1 MATSTHVGDTR
12 ALVFPVLC
20 DGHLKIEY
28 DDYNSNDL
36 VGSNTIDTSKH
47 PLWDYGGP
55 FSIEAIITP
64 YDVNGIGH
72 RTSGQGRL
80 DSTKTP
86 PSPNLSLDDQE
97 DTTSNYESVSYFGA
111 GRSTHKMMLFSNS
124 YLKFY
129 LQNTTSSNFNQ
140 PAEYKM
146 VVEITDS
153 VGTPITHTIDTDAAV
168 FTSKKSLTGYYDA
181 DGFYNGITTDKTKI
195 ASSATGSLPT
205 ATAEITGNLDSFTN
219 TAAVPATLGTATI
232 TVATLPTTS
241 NGALDT
247 TTTAAVQATSTITI
261 SSGFSPFLVTN
272 TTSATDA
279 IAVTIRNSN
288 GGGTGDKKRFFFM
301 DTSDFPGVS
310 TGDRIRSTSGF
321 QAEGGGQTVGND
333 YGYNNDDIA
342 VATSETANTA
352 FLSELAAAINST
364 NAGMNCTAV
373 YAGSPATS
381 ITLTKDTAGTAGNH
395 NGTSSGVG
403 PFEGGSLD
411 SGNKMSISTFSGGAA
426 AVTGSNINE
435 YLTIT
440 LANQSGTLTT
450 KRFKFVP
457 SANATANSVGTT
469 QDGTSVVRVH
479 KASTLA
485 GCANAL
491 KLAIRHANGFG
502 NLTGFSDTNA
512 THNSN
517 VITLTSPN
525 AVTTNQNNQ
534 VFARTTEYTSDSIVT
549 IGSNPFDNFVASTP
563 AVTPTAFITLEDSS
577 GTIKKYKP
585 TKGANSESN
594 GSTATEGSNDVVFFT
609 NVVGDTATT
618 ADNLRA
624 VIAGSSG
631 HNGTLTVSRVG
642 STVTIVAA
650 SAGDQAISSTG
661 ISSGLTLGAFS
672 TNIRTITVGSGE
684 ADGIGAGNSIYD
696 NAGTLIGTVSSVSGN
711 SITLAADPATTVTS
725 TIYRDQQR
733 EALYLEQI
741 AKVGI
746 SFNKNTLTFYLNNQ
760 PVKRVKVNIGKFR
773 LGTSDCYIGQD
784 GSLNAANRKA
794 TQFMGELYEIAFHK
808 SANPCAS
815 ITTLTP
821 NFSDTL
827 LYYTFGD

>member
-1 MATSTHVGDTR
+1 MASTAHVGESR
-12 ALVFPVLC
+12 ALVFPVMC
-20 DGHLKIEY
+20 DGYLQL
-28 DDYNSNDL
+28 DYSENSN
-36 VGSNTIDTSKH
+36 SNYKH
-47 PLWDYGGP
+47 NLWGHKNEP
-55 FSIEAIITP
+55 FTFEAIVTP
-64 YDVNGIGH
+64 YDVNGVGH

-86 PSPNLSLDDQE
+86 PSPNLSLDDHA
-97 DTTSNYESVSYFGA
+97 DSTSNYQSVAYFGS
-111 GRSTHKMMLFSNS
+111 GRNTHKMMLFHNP
-124 YLKFY
+124 YFQFY
-129 LQNTTSSNFNQ
+129 LENTTTTNFNQ
-140 PAEYKM
+140 PAEYKL
-146 VVEITDS
+146 VCKLVS
-153 VGTPITHTIDTDAAV
+153 GTKTHTVESDAVITA
-168 FTSKKSLTGYYDA
+168 SKKLKGYYDA

-195 ASSATGSLPT
+195 SSSATGSLPT
-205 ATAEITGNLDSFTN
+205 ATAEITGNLASFTN
-219 TAAVPATLGTATI
+219 TAAVSATLGTATI
-232 TVATLPTTS
+232 TVGTLPTTN

-247 TTTAAVQATSTITI
+247 STTAAVQATSTITI
-261 SSGFSPFLVTN
+261 TSGFSPFLVTD

-288 GGGTGDKKRFFFM
+288 GGGSGDKKRFFFM

-310 TGDRIRSTSGF
+310 TGDRIRITSGF
-321 QAEGGGQTVGND
+321 QAEGGGVTVGND

-342 VATSETANTA
+342 VAVTETDHTA
-352 FLSELAAAINST
+352 FLSELAAAINSS
-364 NAGMNCTAV
+364 NAGMNCTAL

-440 LANQSGTLTT
+440 LGNQSGTLTT
-450 KRFKFVP
+450 KRFKFIP
-457 SANATANSVGTT
+457 SANGTTNTTGTT
-469 QDGTSVVRVH
+469 QDGTSIVKVVVGGSLNAT
-479 KASTLA
+479 AS
-485 GCANAL
+485 AL
-491 KLAIRHANGFG
+491 NNAIRHANGFG
-502 NLTGFSDTNA
+502 NLTGFSNTNA
-512 THNSN
+512 TVSN
-517 VITLTSPN
+517 NIITLTSPN

-534 VFARTTEYTSDSIVT
+534 VFARTTEYSNDNIVS

-594 GSTATEGSNDVVFFT
+594 GSTATEGSNNVVFFT

-631 HNGTLTVSRVG
+631 HNGTLTVSRSG

-661 ISSGLTLGAFS
+661 ISSGLSLGAFS
-672 TNIRTITVGSGE
+672 TNVRTITVGSGE
-684 ADGIGAGNSIYD
+684 ADNIGTGNSIYD
-696 NAGTLIGTVSSVSGN
+696 NTGTLIGTVSSVSGN
-711 SITLAADPATTVTS
+711 NITLAADPATTVTS
-725 TIYRDQQR
+725 TIYRDQQK
-733 EALYLEQI
+733 EALYLEQLN
-741 AKVGI
+741 KLSCSFDKRNI
-746 SFNKNTLTFYLNNQ
+746 SIYVNNILVQ
-760 PVKRVKVNIGKFR
+760 RKRLDIRDFEFDDV
-773 LGTSDCYIGQD
+773 DCYIGKD
-784 GSLNAANRKA
+784 GTNSN
-794 TQFMGELYEIAFHK
+794 TQFMGEMYEVSMHK
-808 SANPCAS
+808 SMSPCS
-815 ITTLTP
+815 TISTLTP

-827 LYYTFGD
+827 FYYTFGE